1 MKSKLLFILLL
12 FLYSCGSN
20 RINPSGKNINPINID
35 YDYYLLKNNLVE
47 FDIYSSIPYS
57 ELIFKKYRDGFVS
70 NIVSSIKILDEGH
83 KIIYSDSW
91 SNDIN
96 SDFFENTQSS
106 KKYINSHTIILEQST
121 SYYLFLE
128 INDYN
133 NQKHWYKNL
142 TLKFER
148 FEGLSDIK
156 LFAKQGNIFNKLEY
170 LEDDSLQD
178 IDTVWVKYQIL
189 DDEIDHKGVTFNISD
204 KTLDVNKEK
213 TSVNISKAELSNYTI
228 NFLPIP
234 LTKYSDGRIFIE
246 CIYKDNH
253 KQRSIIIDGSKLV
266 EYNYEQLIGPIEYI
280 LNSSDY
286 IEFVDLDS
294 TQKVDFII
302 NYWALDKRKD
312 LFKEFYSRVEY
323 ANKRFKNVIHAG
335 SESDKGRIYIK
346 YGAPNNID
354 YKFNQT
360 GEFEIWTYHNKTFIF
375 INRFGYYECYKC

>member
-35 YDYYLLKNNLVE
+35 YDYYFLKNNLVE

-156 LFAKQGNIFNKLEY
+156 LFAKQGDIFNKLEY

-204 KTLDVNKEK
+204 ITLDVNKEK

-286 IEFVDLDS
+286 IEFVD
-294 TQKVDFII
+294 
-302 NYWALDKRKD
+302 
-312 LFKEFYSRVEY
+312 
-323 ANKRFKNVIHAG
+323 
-335 SESDKGRIYIK
+335 
-346 YGAPNNID
+346 
-354 YKFNQT
+354 
-360 GEFEIWTYHNKTFIF
+360 
-375 INRFGYYECYKC
+375 